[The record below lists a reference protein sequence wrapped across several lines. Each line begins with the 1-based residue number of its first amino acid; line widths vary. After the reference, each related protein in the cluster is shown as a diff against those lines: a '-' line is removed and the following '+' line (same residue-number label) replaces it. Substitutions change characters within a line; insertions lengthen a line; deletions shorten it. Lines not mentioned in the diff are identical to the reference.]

1 MVALTICCDFEAQEN
16 KILHCFHFPP
26 SICHEMMEP
35 DAMILVFECW
45 VLSQLFHFPLSHSS
59 RGSLVLLHFLPLN
72 WYHLHIC
79 GCWYFSRQS
88 WFQLV
93 SHPAQHFLW
102 CTLHVSWWSR
112 MTIHSLDLLLFQF
125 WTGQF
130 SFQSLR
136 KAMPKNAP
144 TTTQLHSSHMLVK

>member
-45 VLSQLFHFPLSHSS
+45 VLSQLFHFPLSPSS
-59 RGSLVLLHFLPLN
+59 RGSFVSVHFLPLG
-72 WYHLHIC
+72 WYHLHIW

-88 WFQLV
+88 WFQLMIA
-93 SHPAQHFLW
+93 PAQHLTSWEPHEQYEKANQLYFKLSKKYRREKLW
-102 CTLHVSWWSR
+102 Y
-112 MTIHSLDLLLFQF
+112 
-125 WTGQF
+125 
-130 SFQSLR
+130 R
-136 KAMPKNAP
+136 KNIWR
-144 TTTQLHSSHMLVK
+144 